1 MPEYRCYFFG
11 PDDQPS
17 GGDRVYAAV
26 ESFVVRT
33 DDEAKLKA
41 HALYRRRNQPHGFE
55 IWQAD
60 MLVCRHPGIVLDIT
74 LHTRREKQETKRLE
88 GQSHG

>member
-17 GGDRVYAAV
+17 DGKRVYAAV

-33 DDEAKLKA
+33 DDEARLKA
-41 HALYRRRNQPHGFE
+41 YTLYRRRNQPYGFE

-60 MLVCRHPGIVLDIT
+60 MLVCHLPGVVPDAASLP
-74 LHTRREKQETKRLE
+74 RREAQAHD
-88 GQSHG
+88 G